1 MREFTRRQCVTAA
14 SAAALASARSRW
26 LPQAHAQES
35 SLSLDDMIRV
45 MARNDGGIGIR
56 WTKGVVSGIVEQ
68 TTTQLLGVSQ
78 QIYSRHV
85 RQADGSYEV
94 VYLELVYFTDL
105 KTDVAEEIWQNPY
118 TGRDVTVPRQIL
130 GPVRF
135 KIGTDFRIINE
146 PYPMEGIKN
155 SHWLEPQSGT
165 REEVAFD
172 ERIDSYVP
180 PMTADG
186 APMIFH
192 EVFSFRASRA
202 ALQDQSVANVPASLS
217 KVNVISWRNWMDMAK
232 IDGVSMS
239 HGAGRIITDYNDLP
253 ADLAAKNAEH
263 FPDVIAEIEDYVSL
277 G

>member
-1 MREFTRRQCVTAA
+1 MVGAL
-14 SAAALASARSRW
+14 AAAVRPSSAQDR
-26 LPQAHAQES
+26 

-45 MARNDGGIGIR
+45 MARNDGAIGVR
-56 WTKGVVSGIVEQ
+56 WTKGVLSGIVDQ
-68 TTTQLLGVSQ
+68 VTTQLLGVSQ

-85 RQADGSYEV
+85 KQPDGSYDV

-105 KTDVAEEIWQNPY
+105 ETDAAEETWRNPY

-135 KIGTDFRIINE
+135 KLGTDFKVINE
-146 PYPMEGIKN
+146 PYPMEGIEN
-155 SHWLEPQSGT
+155 SHWLEPQAGT
-165 REEVAFD
+165 RDEVAFE

-192 EVFSFRASRA
+192 EVFSFRASRDAVMNTDA
-202 ALQDQSVANVPASLS
+202 AHVPASLS
-217 KVNVISWRNWMDMAK
+217 KVNVISWRNWMDMAGH
-232 IDGVSMS
+232 DGVTLS
-239 HGAGRIITDYNDLP
+239 HGNGRVIADYADLP
-253 ADLAAKNAEH
+253 TDLAAKNEEH
-263 FPDVIAEIEDYVSL
+263 FPDVIAELEDYVTL